1 MRTDT
6 DTKLQQQTKTAEA
19 VGVVVEADL
28 AQRIEVATRRSQ
40 EFLLKAQHPDGYWIG
55 ELFVDVTLV
64 CDVVLFMHW
73 RGEVD
78 PVKEARCVKHIL
90 SRQLPDGGWN
100 IYPGGPSEL
109 NATVKAYIA
118 LKLAGFDA
126 GEPLMQRARHT
137 ILRLGGVPR
146 CNTYTK
152 LFLALLGLYPWTH
165 LPVIPSE
172 MILLPNW
179 FPFNI
184 YEMSAWSRAMVVPLT
199 IINHFKPTR
208 QLPEEK
214 QIHELFPYGLE
225 RAPFHLPWNRKKIF
239 SLTNFFLVCDLVL
252 SLLERCP
259 WKPFRKRALKRAE
272 EWILERIG
280 DGSDGLGAIQP
291 SMLYTCIA
299 LKALGYTDEHPVL
312 KKALRDLQSLEAYHE
327 EEDDF
332 RVQPCFSPVWDT
344 AITAV
349 ALAESGVPADRPE
362 LRKAARWLMD
372 REVRIR
378 GDWAVKNPHPEASGW
393 AFEFNNIY
401 YPDVDDTLKVL
412 LALRHIEVED
422 EEEKQQVIER
432 ATRWV
437 KSFQCKDGGWA
448 AFDKDVTKKWLE
460 DVPFADHN
468 AILDPTCSD
477 ITARAL
483 ELFGK
488 LGTIKTERFI
498 RRAVRYLRET
508 QEEDGSWYGRWGV
521 NYIYGT
527 WQALRGLAA
536 IGEDMNQDWILRARD
551 WLEHCQNEDGGWG
564 ETPDSYV
571 DKSRK
576 GKGPSTPSQ
585 TAWALMGIMAC
596 GDLNRESVR
605 RGFDYLC
612 RNQNPDGSW
621 SEPYLTGT
629 GFPAV
634 FYLKYDMYRN
644 NWTLLAL
651 AEYRKLAEK
660 QKERARAWA
669 QSTLKLSE
677 LRSKLGQEAAV

>member
-1 MRTDT
+1 
-6 DTKLQQQTKTAEA
+6 
-19 VGVVVEADL
+19 
-28 AQRIEVATRRSQ
+28 
-40 EFLLKAQHPDGYWIG
+40 
-55 ELFVDVTLV
+55 
-64 CDVVLFMHW
+64 MHW
-73 RGEVD
+73 RD
-78 PVKEARCVKHIL
+78 QIDHLKQARCVKHIL
-90 SRQLPDGGWN
+90 SRQLQDGGWN

-118 LKLAGFDA
+118 LKLSGFSADEA
-126 GEPLMQRARHT
+126 LMVRARHT

-152 LFLALLGLYPWTH
+152 LFLALLGLFPWSH
-165 LPVIPSE
+165 LPVIPAE
-172 MILLPNW
+172 MMLLPNW
-179 FPFNI
+179 FLFNI

-208 QLPEEK
+208 QLPEDK

-225 RAPFHLPWNRKKIF
+225 RAPFHLPWKKKRIF
-239 SLTNFFLVCDLVL
+239 SLTNFFLVCDVALGVL
-252 SLLERCP
+252 EKIP

-299 LKALGYTDEHPVL
+299 FKALGYTDEHPVM
-312 KKALRDLQSLEAYHE
+312 KKALRDLIGLEAYHE
-327 EEDDF
+327 AEDDF
-332 RVQPCFSPVWDT
+332 RVQPCFSPIWDT

-349 ALAESGVPADRPE
+349 ALAESGISKDAPE
-362 LRKAARWLMD
+362 LKRAARWLMD

-378 GDWAVKNPHPEASGW
+378 GDWAVKNPYPEASGW

-412 LALRHIEVED
+412 LALRHIEMD
-422 EEEKQQVIER
+422 DAAEKQQVIDR

-437 KSFQCKDGGWA
+437 KSFQCRDGGWA
-448 AFDKDVTKKWLE
+448 AFDKDVSKKWLE

-488 LGTIKTERFI
+488 LGTIKSERFI
-498 RRAVRYLRET
+498 RRAVRYMKDT

-527 WQALRGLAA
+527 WQALRGLVA
-536 IGEDMNQDWILRARD
+536 IGEDMNQDWILRARN

-571 DKSRK
+571 DPSRK
-576 GKGPSTPSQ
+576 GQGPSTASQ
-585 TAWALMGIMAC
+585 TAWALMGILAC
-596 GDLNRESVR
+596 GDIERESVR

-612 RNQNPDGSW
+612 RTQNEDGSW
-621 SEPYLTGT
+621 DEPYLTGT
-629 GFPAV
+629 GFPGV
-634 FYLKYDMYRN
+634 FYLKYDTYRN
-644 NWTLLAL
+644 NWTLMAL
-651 AEYRKLAEK
+651 AEYRKLLQK
-660 QKERARAWA
+660 QKEKAIAWA
-669 QSTLKLSE
+669 QSTLKISE
-677 LRSKLGQEAAV
+677 LKNKLEQQPEAV